1 MNTLGIIL
9 AGGSGTRL
17 FPMTKSVCKQLQPV
31 YDKPMIYYP
40 LASLISSGIKE
51 ILIISTPNDI
61 LLFQKLFSDGS
72 NLGIK
77 IYYTIQQKPSGIPE
91 AFVLA
96 EPYAKN
102 KNICLILGDNIFH
115 GETETLKRTLEDN
128 PDLPTIFA
136 YYVDDPKRYGVVQF
150 DKDKNI
156 LSIEE
161 KPNKPKSNYSIPGL
175 YVYPN
180 DVIDLAKTLKP
191 SKRGELE
198 IVDIHKHYAFE
209 HTTKLNVEILSRGIC
224 WFDAGTPESLLEASQ
239 YVHAIE
245 KRQGKKIGCIEEIS
259 WEIGNL
265 TDEEFQML
273 INNLP
278 NSSYKSYLSKI
289 ISSDYSLS
297 L

>member
-17 FPMTKSVCKQLQPV
+17 YPMTKSVCKQLQPV

-40 LASLISSGIKE
+40 LASLICAGIKD

-61 LLFQKLFSDGS
+61 VLFEKIFSDGS
-72 NLGIK
+72 DFGIN
-77 IYYTIQQKPSGIPE
+77 ISYTIQQKPSGIPE
-91 AFVLA
+91 AFILA

-102 KNICLILGDNIFH
+102 KNVCLILGDNVFH
-115 GETETLKRTLEDN
+115 GETETLKSALSRNSLQS
-128 PDLPTIFA
+128 TIFA
-136 YYVDDPKRYGVVQF
+136 YYVDDPSRYGVVQF
-150 DKDKNI
+150 DKNKNI

-161 KPNKPKSNYSIPGL
+161 KPIKPKSNYSIPGL

-198 IVDIHKHYAFE
+198 IVDIHKHYAFDHIE
-209 HTTKLNVEILSRGIC
+209 KLNVDVLSRGVC

-265 TDEEFQML
+265 TDEEFEML
-273 INNLP
+273 INKLP
-278 NSSYKSYLSKI
+278 NSSYKSYLTKI
-289 ISSDYSLS
+289 ISTDYSLF

>member
-1 MNTLGIIL
+1 MDTLGIIL

-17 FPMTKSVCKQLQPV
+17 FPMTKTVCKQLQPV

-72 NLGIK
+72 DLGIK

-115 GETETLKRTLEDN
+115 GETETLKRTLEKS

>member
-17 FPMTKSVCKQLQPV
+17 YPMTKSVCKQLQPV

-40 LASLISSGIKE
+40 LASLICAGIKD

-61 LLFQKLFSDGS
+61 VLFEKLFSDGS
-72 NLGIK
+72 DFGIN
-77 IYYTIQQKPSGIPE
+77 ISYTIQQKPSGIPE
-91 AFVLA
+91 AFILA

-102 KNICLILGDNIFH
+102 KNVCLILGDNVFH
-115 GETETLKRTLEDN
+115 GKTETLKNALSRNSLQS
-128 PDLPTIFA
+128 TIFA
-136 YYVDDPKRYGVVQF
+136 YYVDDPSRYGVVQF
-150 DKDKNI
+150 DKNKNI

-161 KPNKPKSNYSIPGL
+161 KPIKPKSNYSIPGL

-198 IVDIHKHYAFE
+198 IVDIHKNYAFDHIE
-209 HTTKLNVEILSRGIC
+209 KLNVDVLSRGVC

-265 TDEEFQML
+265 TDEEFEML
-273 INNLP
+273 INKLP
-278 NSSYKSYLSKI
+278 NSSYKSYLTKI
-289 ISSDYSLS
+289 ISTDYSLS

>member
-17 FPMTKSVCKQLQPV
+17 YPMTKSVCKQLQPV

-40 LASLISSGIKE
+40 LASLICAGIKD

-61 LLFQKLFSDGS
+61 VLFEKLFSDGS
-72 NLGIK
+72 DFGIN
-77 IYYTIQQKPSGIPE
+77 ISYTIQQKPSGIPE
-91 AFVLA
+91 AFILA

-102 KNICLILGDNIFH
+102 KNVCLILGDNVFH
-115 GETETLKRTLEDN
+115 GETETLKNALSRNSLQS
-128 PDLPTIFA
+128 TIFA
-136 YYVDDPKRYGVVQF
+136 YYVDDPSRYGVVQF
-150 DKDKNI
+150 DKNKNI

-161 KPNKPKSNYSIPGL
+161 KPIKPKSNYSIPGL

-198 IVDIHKHYAFE
+198 IVDIHKHYAFDHIE
-209 HTTKLNVEILSRGIC
+209 KLNVDVLSRGVC

-265 TDEEFQML
+265 TDEEFEML
-273 INNLP
+273 INKLP
-278 NSSYKSYLSKI
+278 NSSYKSYLTKI
-289 ISSDYSLS
+289 ISTDYSLS

>member
-17 FPMTKSVCKQLQPV
+17 YPMTKSVCKQLQPV

-40 LASLISSGIKE
+40 LASLICAGIKD

-61 LLFQKLFSDGS
+61 VLFEKLFSDGS
-72 NLGIK
+72 DFGIN
-77 IYYTIQQKPSGIPE
+77 ISYTIQQKPSGIPE
-91 AFVLA
+91 AFILA

-102 KNICLILGDNIFH
+102 KNVCLILGDNVFH
-115 GETETLKRTLEDN
+115 GETETLKSALSRNSLQS
-128 PDLPTIFA
+128 TIFA
-136 YYVDDPKRYGVVQF
+136 YYVDDPSRYGVVQF
-150 DKDKNI
+150 DKNKNI

-161 KPNKPKSNYSIPGL
+161 KPIKPKSNYSIPGL

-198 IVDIHKHYAFE
+198 IVDIHKHYAFDHIE
-209 HTTKLNVEILSRGIC
+209 KLNVDVLSRGVC

-265 TDEEFQML
+265 TDEEFEML
-273 INNLP
+273 INKLP
-278 NSSYKSYLSKI
+278 NSSYKSYLTKI
-289 ISSDYSLS
+289 ISTDYSLF